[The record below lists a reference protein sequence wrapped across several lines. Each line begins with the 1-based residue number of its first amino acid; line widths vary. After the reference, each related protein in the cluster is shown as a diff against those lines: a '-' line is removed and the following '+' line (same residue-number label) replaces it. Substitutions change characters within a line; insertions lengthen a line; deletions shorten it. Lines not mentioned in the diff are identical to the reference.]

1 MSASPPLRQPCPPGA
16 CVCER
21 ERLEAPGADRRI
33 LLLTRQEEQ
42 RLAARW
48 KPCAA
53 EDWNT
58 CCGAWRNNW
67 ASACGS
73 PGLRRGAQHARH
85 PHALRGAAGALPQD
99 PPGDSAAIRRG
110 LEKRRKSPTPC
121 STPTTCC
128 ATPEGTERQEKDVAQ
143 DLGGLQEYRRITPM
157 ALFALQARSGCRR
170 APGPPESLAGLATAP
185 EFSSPTPPARRRTS
199 PAGGAGRHRTG
210 CAVRRG
216 GCRRGFPCRAAIGAA
231 QGLLQLAGTAGRALA
246 PTVEALPLMVCRVAA
261 LPGHRPRRAG
271 VRAGRRGPAYPERS
285 AATPGRSAP
294 GCRRNARRYRPA
306 PRPVRPR
313 PLPLPARPSAA
324 PAEMTEQAKHQ
335 ALLVDRL
342 RHMVVHARRQAAS
355 RSASEALAVMARI
368 GSPAKRPSA
377 RILRVASRPSISGIC
392 MSIST
397 ASNGTLASST
407 C

>member
-1 MSASPPLRQPCPPGA
+1 MSLKTWAGFRVS
-16 CVCER
+16 
-21 ERLEAPGADRRI
+21 ADN
-33 LLLTRQEEQ
+33 
-42 RLAARW
+42 AH
-48 KPCAA
+48 
-53 EDWNT
+53 
-58 CCGAWRNNW
+58 GV
-67 ASACGS
+67 
-73 PGLRRGAQHARH
+73 
-85 PHALRGAAGALPQD
+85 
-99 PPGDSAAIRRG
+99 IR
-110 LEKRRKSPTPC
+110 PT
-121 STPTTCC
+121 
-128 ATPEGTERQEKDVAQ
+128 G
-143 DLGGLQEYRRITPM
+143 
-157 ALFALQARSGCRR
+157 RSGCRR

-210 CAVRRG
+210 VRSSS
-216 GCRRGFPCRAAIGAA
+216 RRMPARISMPRSGSARRRACSSS
-231 QGLLQLAGTAGRALA
+231 LARPARALA

-261 LPGHRPRRAG
+261 LPWTSPSPSWRSSWAKRSCISGTKRRNTWTISSRLPPKRPTISPRASTSS
-271 VRAGRRGPAYPERS
+271 PAS
-285 AATPGRSAP
+285 AAVAGAP
-294 GCRRNARRYRPA
+294 G
-306 PRPVRPR
+306 
-313 PLPLPARPSAA
+313 AA